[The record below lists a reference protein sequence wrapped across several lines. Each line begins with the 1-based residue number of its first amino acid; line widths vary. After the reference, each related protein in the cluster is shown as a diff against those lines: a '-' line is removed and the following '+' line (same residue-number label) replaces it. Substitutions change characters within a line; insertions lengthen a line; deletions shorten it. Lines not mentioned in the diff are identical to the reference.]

1 MYLGNN
7 ARRSGVEPGQIIA
20 PYHPMILQS
29 DSVEVGR
36 QQHID
41 NLLNSR
47 YNIPSEDWVDRERIE
62 EIKQEIK
69 KR

>member
-7 ARRSGVEPGQIIA
+7 ARRSGGVEPGQIIA

-41 NLLNSR
+41 NLLQSR
-47 YNIPSEDWVDRERIE
+47 YNIPTEDWVDRERVE
-62 EIKQEIK
+62 EIKKGIK
-69 KR
+69 

>member
-7 ARRSGVEPGQIIA
+7 SRRTGALQDGAYSI
-20 PYHPMILQS
+20 YHPMILPS

-47 YNIPSEDWVDRERIE
+47 YNIPSEEDWVDRERVERIKK
-62 EIKQEIK
+62 EIK
-69 KR
+69 